1 MLEKDWRDFPL
12 RYSQL
17 GIEKEYTLKKIG
29 RELYTAP
36 KIFIDLKQ
44 GEYSEENGKIRC
56 KASFFVRDIHY
67 DENRQIDRLVIIDKS
82 GNERYRFGQATGRPS
97 APTNPE
103 SSKPSKPECD
113 KETWWKLVRMDVEGK
128 RSKKGLTGYE
138 YLLNKYRTDE
148 ATLTKFADDVKKAR
162 DKRATQDFL
171 ALDESMQNPNFR

>member
-82 GNERYRFGQATGRPS
+82 GNERYRFGQAIGRPS
-97 APTNPE
+97 APTKPE
-103 SSKPSKPECD
+103 SSKPSKPDCD
-113 KETWWKLVRMDVEGK
+113 EETWRKLVRMDVEGK

-148 ATLTKFADDVKKAR
+148 AILTKFANDVKKAR
-162 DKRATQDFL
+162 DKRATQDVL